1 MAMNNKDLILAL
13 SHVWITY
20 LLFRYLKVQINKSK
34 TNKYVIYIGLL
45 AAIGTGIQLV
55 FLGSLIPVILFILFE
70 ILVFKK
76 ITISNFSK
84 RKFFLDVI
92 KSFVVFYILLVIFW
106 IDTYPNVFVLPFTF
120 FLETLS
126 ENFITGWP
134 FNLIDG
140 NYYLSNEIPKSYF
153 FINLL
158 FKSPEYFLF
167 SYLIFI
173 LLQIKT
179 RIFFIENFNFFYYKL
194 SLIII
199 ILIFP
204 SLVLLVVPYPIYD
217 GMRLFLWSLP
227 YFCIVPAITDYYL
240 IENFNYLSTKILSTL
255 ILFFAVLFLYKFF
268 IITPYQYTYL
278 NIFNGQNENRYK
290 KFENDYWATSIK
302 ELINSSKLSKN
313 DNLLISTCGVNDN
326 IVKYYFDKYGYS
338 NVNFVK
344 HAQSNFVIMTN
355 RTVFDETT
363 EQITNCFDKFGGY
376 DHHQIKK
383 DGLLL
388 SVIRRKN

>member
-1 MAMNNKDLILAL
+1 MYFFQHHLDLIAQKF
-13 SHVWITY
+13 H
-20 LLFRYLKVQINKSK
+20 
-34 TNKYVIYIGLL
+34 
-45 AAIGTGIQLV
+45 LV
-55 FLGSLIPVILFILFE
+55 
-70 ILVFKK
+70 
-76 ITISNFSK
+76 
-84 RKFFLDVI
+84 
-92 KSFVVFYILLVIFW
+92 
-106 IDTYPNVFVLPFTF
+106 
-120 FLETLS
+120 
-126 ENFITGWP
+126 
-134 FNLIDG
+134 
-140 NYYLSNEIPKSYF
+140 
-153 FINLL
+153 
-158 FKSPEYFLF
+158 SP
-167 SYLIFI
+167 
-173 LLQIKT
+173 
-179 RIFFIENFNFFYYKL
+179 L
-194 SLIII
+194 SLNF
-199 ILIFP
+199 LT
-204 SLVLLVVPYPIYD
+204 LQYD
-217 GMRLFLWSLP
+217 LF
-227 YFCIVPAITDYYL
+227 
-240 IENFNYLSTKILSTL
+240 
-255 ILFFAVLFLYKFF
+255 LFLYKFF